1 MSLGSHFSQSRL
13 RSIAV
18 AFSMVLAGV
27 GLFSVGS
34 AHADAIANSAT
45 VDLGNYGISAS
56 PPKYI
61 PHGDNIPTVQ
71 GTLGNATDLFVGAGY
86 ENTNQVMSVQNGSIA
101 WGTPVVTSVADGKG
115 SSSQQWYFQ
124 LIGWIDMHTPMQNV
138 AEVHNGP
145 DWNAGDLDKVPVFR
159 ILNYNGSSITCLD
172 AYGGAGAVDSA
183 VDSYGCDPNQA
194 NQTNQLWVIS
204 YPHPAGELG
213 DEVVDP
219 SDQQSDQPYL
229 EYLGQYP
236 QYSSALQTSFN
247 GAGVIENVAS
257 LAANGWDT
265 TQAPVLTAS
274 FSDLAGFNSPLKL
287 ESQTTWPTLSENS
300 TWGVVDPNA
309 GSGSGSGGGQSPTCT
324 GFACLI
330 NPN

>member
-1 MSLGSHFSQSRL
+1 MSLGSHFSRSRL

-34 AHADAIANSAT
+34 AHADTIANSPT

-56 PPKYI
+56 PPRYV
-61 PHGDNIPTVQ
+61 PGGDNIPRSQ
-71 GTLGNATDLFVGAGY
+71 GALGNATELFVGAGY
-86 ENTNQVMSVQNGSIA
+86 ENTNQVISVQNGSTA
-101 WGTPVVTSVADGKG
+101 WGTPVVTSVADGAKG

-124 LIGWIDMHTPMQNV
+124 LIGWIDMHTPLQIVGQVNDLPN
-138 AEVHNGP
+138 EY
-145 DWNAGDLDKVPVFR
+145 AGDLDTVPVYR

-172 AYGGAGAVDSA
+172 AYGGTGAVDSA

-204 YPHPAGELG
+204 YPHPAGEVG
-213 DEVVDP
+213 DEIYNP
-219 SDQQSDQPYL
+219 SDQQSDVVRG
-229 EYLGQYP
+229 YLGQYP
-236 QYSSALQTSFN
+236 EYSSALQTSST

-274 FSDLAGFNSPLKL
+274 YTDLAGFNSPLKL
-287 ESQTTWPTLSENS
+287 ESQAWPTLSENS

-324 GFACLI
+324 GFACLV